1 MTSFDDEYLISTAP
15 AALEDDP
22 DGTRR
27 ADARS
32 AAWTHAERQGF
43 HELRGDAASVTRG
56 IERSAA
62 DGRQLTAVLPRTPR
76 PGSLAADGVPVG
88 TFAAFTKTLNVGG
101 GHLVPAHL
109 VAGVTV
115 QAPHRRRGILRRM
128 MTDDLAR
135 AAADGHV
142 VAALTASEA
151 TIYRRFGF
159 GCAMRERTVTVDR
172 TAPVGL
178 LATPSGSTELVDPR
192 TLGGLAREVFARF
205 HATNPGS
212 IDRHEGT
219 WSAVTGVGSS
229 ADGSDDEGVR
239 AAVHVSATVG
249 TTGGAAGIA
258 GTGGSVGSGGPA
270 GSGGSAGS
278 GTPGG
283 TDGADRTGGAT
294 PSATSAPAGEVDGY
308 VTWRTAEVPAGS
320 AEAPAGRQL
329 QVIDL
334 VAATD
339 EAYLG
344 LWDLLLSIDLVTSVQ
359 YPNARLDDPL
369 QLALTNGR
377 AIRVTDEEDHVWFRL
392 LDLPAAFEARPYLVD
407 GSVTLRVHDALGH
420 GEGTWRLTSAG
431 GAGRLERVTDAGEVG
446 TASGPDLSLDVADLG
461 ALWLG
466 GVDPVT
472 LRQAGLLGEHR
483 AGAAAELRALL
494 RPERQLHGITYF

>member
-1 MTSFDDEYLISTAP
+1 MTSFDDAYLISTAP
-15 AALEDDP
+15 AALEDGP
-22 DGTRR
+22 DGTRQ

-62 DGRQLTAVLPRTPR
+62 DGRQLTAVLPREPR

-135 AAADGHV
+135 AAAEGHV

-205 HATNPGS
+205 HAANPGS

-219 WSAVTGVGSS
+219 WSAVTGVGST

-239 AAVHVSATVG
+239 AAVHV
-249 TTGGAAGIA
+249 AGPGDVA
-258 GTGGSVGSGGPA
+258 GHG
-270 GSGGSAGS
+270 
-278 GTPGG
+278 
-283 TDGADRTGGAT
+283 
-294 PSATSAPAGEVDGY
+294 TSAPAGEVDGY
-308 VTWRTAEVPAGS
+308 VTWRTAEVPVGS
-320 AEAPAGRQL
+320 TEAPAGRQL

-369 QLALTNGR
+369 QLAVTNGR

-392 LDLPAAFEARPYLVD
+392 LDLPAAFEARPYPAD

-431 GAGRLERVTDAGEVG
+431 GAGRLERVADAGEVG

>member
-1 MTSFDDEYLISTAP
+1 VTSFDDAYLISTAP
-15 AALEDDP
+15 AALEDGP
-22 DGTRR
+22 DGTRQ

-62 DGRQLTAVLPRTPR
+62 DGRQLTAVLPREPR

-135 AAADGHV
+135 AAAEGHV

-205 HATNPGS
+205 HAANPGS

-219 WSAVTGVGSS
+219 WSAVTGVGST

-239 AAVHVSATVG
+239 AAVHV
-249 TTGGAAGIA
+249 AGPGDVA
-258 GTGGSVGSGGPA
+258 GHG
-270 GSGGSAGS
+270 
-278 GTPGG
+278 
-283 TDGADRTGGAT
+283 
-294 PSATSAPAGEVDGY
+294 TSAPAGEVDGY
-308 VTWRTAEVPAGS
+308 VTWRTAEVPVGS
-320 AEAPAGRQL
+320 TEAPAGRQL

-369 QLALTNGR
+369 QLAVTNGR

-392 LDLPAAFEARPYLVD
+392 LDLPAAFEARPYPAD

-431 GAGRLERVTDAGEVG
+431 GAGRLERVADAGEVG